1 MGDNEKTTSVGWIG
15 AGRMGYAMIERLLD
29 AGHDVSVYNRTR
41 SKAEPLAERGA
52 KLVDTPAQLADRDV
66 VFIMVAASD
75 DLEAVTVGEDGL
87 LTADASPQII
97 IDCSTVSAAVS
108 EKIRGLAADRGT
120 TLLAAPVSG
129 NPKVVRSGKL
139 TLAISGPRE
148 AYERAEH
155 LLRLLGRGVTY
166 VGEGEVARLVKICH
180 NVFLGVVAQ
189 SLAEITVLAEQ
200 GGTSRQAFLE
210 FLNNSVMGSV
220 FTRYKSPAL
229 VNLDFSPTFT
239 NVLLRKDFDLGLEA
253 AREFGV
259 PMPVAA
265 LTAEMVSSAVGA
277 GHTSEDFATLLLE
290 QARRSGVEL
299 VSENAGCRRRFGD
312 RREWV
317 SRGPFRLRGTWAS
330 TTKNASTSPG
340 SATTGSAARRRRSR
354 RVSAAPFCCSTSTTS
369 ATRRRPGSV
378 VRSATR

>member
-1 MGDNEKTTSVGWIG
+1 MGDNEMPTSVGWIG
-15 AGRMGYAMIERLLD
+15 AGRMGYALIERLLD
-29 AGHDVSVYNRTR
+29 AGYDVSVYNRTR
-41 SKAEPLAERGA
+41 AKAEPLAERGA

-75 DLEAVTVGEDGL
+75 DLEAVAVGEDGL
-87 LTADASPQII
+87 LTADASPQVI
-97 IDCSTVSAAVS
+97 IDCSTVSAAAS
-108 EKIRGLAADRGT
+108 EKIRGLAAARGT

-148 AYERAEH
+148 AYDRTEH
-155 LLRLLGRGVTY
+155 LLRPLGRGVTY

-253 AREFGV
+253 AREHGV

-265 LTAEMVSSAVGA
+265 LAAEMVSSAIGA
-277 GHTSEDFATLLLE
+277 GHISEDFATLLLE

-299 VSENAGCRRRFGD
+299 VSEQAVVDDG
-312 RREWV
+312 
-317 SRGPFRLRGTWAS
+317 LGTDA
-330 TTKNASTSPG
+330 NG
-340 SATTGSAARRRRSR
+340 
-354 RVSAAPFCCSTSTTS
+354 
-369 ATRRRPGSV
+369 
-378 VRSATR
+378 

>member
-1 MGDNEKTTSVGWIG
+1 MPDNDKTTSVGWIG
-15 AGRMGYAMIERLLD
+15 AGRMGYALIERLLD

-66 VFIMVAASD
+66 VFVMVAASD

-87 LTADASPQII
+87 LTADVSPQIV

-108 EKIRGLAADRGT
+108 GKIRGLAADRGT

-148 AYERAEH
+148 AYDRAEH
-155 LLRLLGRGVTY
+155 LLLPLGRGVTY
-166 VGEGEVARLVKICH
+166 VGDGEVARLVKICH

-189 SLAEITVLAEQ
+189 SLAEITVLAER

-220 FTRYKSPAL
+220 FTRYKAPAY
-229 VNLDFSPTFT
+229 VNLDFAPTFT

-265 LTAEMVSSAVGA
+265 LAAEMVSSAVGA

-299 VSENAGCRRRFGD
+299 VSENAVVDDG
-312 RREWV
+312 
-317 SRGPFRLRGTWAS
+317 LGTDA
-330 TTKNASTSPG
+330 NG
-340 SATTGSAARRRRSR
+340 
-354 RVSAAPFCCSTSTTS
+354 
-369 ATRRRPGSV
+369 
-378 VRSATR
+378 

>member
-1 MGDNEKTTSVGWIG
+1 LQSSWEIELGDNEKTTSVGWIG

-66 VFIMVAASD
+66 VFVMVAASD

-87 LTADASPQII
+87 LTADASPQIV

-148 AYERAEH
+148 AYERAEPI
-155 LLRLLGRGVTY
+155 LRLLGRGVTY

-299 VSENAGCRRRFGD
+299 VSENAVVDDG
-312 RREWV
+312 
-317 SRGPFRLRGTWAS
+317 LGTDA
-330 TTKNASTSPG
+330 NG
-340 SATTGSAARRRRSR
+340 
-354 RVSAAPFCCSTSTTS
+354 
-369 ATRRRPGSV
+369 
-378 VRSATR
+378 

>member
-1 MGDNEKTTSVGWIG
+1 MQSSWEIELGDNEKTTSVGWIG

-87 LTADASPQII
+87 LTADASPQIV

-148 AYERAEH
+148 AYERAEPI
-155 LLRLLGRGVTY
+155 LRLLGRGVTY

-220 FTRYKSPAL
+220 FSRYKSPAL

-299 VSENAGCRRRFGD
+299 VSENAVVDDG
-312 RREWV
+312 
-317 SRGPFRLRGTWAS
+317 LGTDA
-330 TTKNASTSPG
+330 NG
-340 SATTGSAARRRRSR
+340 
-354 RVSAAPFCCSTSTTS
+354 
-369 ATRRRPGSV
+369 
-378 VRSATR
+378 

>member
-1 MGDNEKTTSVGWIG
+1 MGDNEQAMSVGWIG
-15 AGRMGYAMIERLLD
+15 AGRMGYALIERLLD

-52 KLVDTPAQLADRDV
+52 KLVDTPAQLADHDV

-97 IDCSTVSAAVS
+97 VDSSTVSAAVS
-108 EKIRGLAADRGT
+108 EKIRGLAANRGT
-120 TLLAAPVSG
+120 ALLAAPVSG
-129 NPKVVRSGKL
+129 NPKVVKSGKL
-139 TLAISGPRE
+139 TLAVSGPRD
-148 AYERAEH
+148 AYDRAEH
-155 LLRLLGRGVTY
+155 LLQPLGRGVTY
-166 VGEGEVARLVKICH
+166 VGDGEVARLVKICH

-239 NVLLRKDFDLGLEA
+239 NILLRKDFDLGLEA
-253 AREFGV
+253 AREYGV

-265 LTAEMVSSAVGA
+265 LAAEMVSSAVGA
-277 GHTSEDFATLLLE
+277 GHTTEDFATLLLE

-299 VSENAGCRRRFGD
+299 VSEEADVDDG
-312 RREWV
+312 
-317 SRGPFRLRGTWAS
+317 LGT
-330 TTKNASTSPG
+330 
-340 SATTGSAARRRRSR
+340 AANE
-354 RVSAAPFCCSTSTTS
+354 
-369 ATRRRPGSV
+369 
-378 VRSATR
+378 